1 MGRFHGRNGV
11 VYMGVGAST
20 DPTNGVAGKMAFL
33 SDWSV
38 SFSTDKVDVTCMG
51 DTNLVYVAGLP
62 DASGDFSGFMDD
74 ASAQTYV
81 AATDGL
87 PRNFYLYANT
97 LEPNEYFYGTILPDF
112 SVTGSVTSAVT
123 LKSSWN
129 AASKVTRYSAG
140 ISYI

>member
-20 DPTNGVAGKMAFL
+20 DPVNGVATAMAAL
-33 SDWSV
+33 SDWSI

-74 ASAQTYV
+74 QSAQTYV

-87 PRNFYLYANT
+87 PRNFYLYPNDN
-97 LEPNEYFYGTILPDF
+97 EPNEYFYGTILPDY
-112 SVTGSVTSAVT
+112 SVSGSVTSAVT

-129 AASKVTRYSAG
+129 AASKVTRYSHNVA
-140 ISYI
+140 YL